1 MFSKN
6 DIDKQGRPVSGRDT
20 KWMVIVACIIIFF
33 ICLWLI
39 ILLLLWRMGVTFRW
53 RTKQLDSPE
62 AEIGEITDQP
72 PPNVYESDEEPI
84 YEEIREEDMYE
95 EPRRPS
101 EKPMYVELIP
111 EENYYEEIDEEDYEI
126 PLPAKNKKSSSGH
139 YESPIYDEP
148 NNDYEEVNN
157 KTSVHDSETD
167 VSARKSKEIFA
178 NTMTY
183 SKKNMIYQKSGMGS
197 QPSMD
202 PIKSQYRSDS
212 EVLIDI
218 IERASRGEFD
228 SSQPGSLPHDL
239 GDKDIEKLIC
249 KMESQSEYG
258 TAEKRAEEYVQET
271 PIPSSNVHPKSIQR
285 KVKSDAYVNQLT
297 KHRMKQWSDDFIK
310 SPSEVISSKYRRYS
324 QGQNLP
330 VNQQLNK

>member
-1 MFSKN
+1 MTKEAADSCWPCPEGRKTLAPGA
-6 DIDKQGRPVSGRDT
+6 DSEELCIYIDKQGRPVSGRDT

-53 RTKQLDSPE
+53 RTKQLDSP
-62 AEIGEITDQP
+62 
-72 PPNVYESDEEPI
+72 
-84 YEEIREEDMYE
+84 
-95 EPRRPS
+95 
-101 EKPMYVELIP
+101 
-111 EENYYEEIDEEDYEI
+111 EEDYEI